1 MYQKYFKR
9 ILDVVLSLAAL
20 IVLSPIMI
28 CVAAA
33 ILLGDPGPIIFRQ
46 LRVGKDGKNFAFFKF
61 RSMPVNTRNVPS
73 AELSAITISGVGKF
87 IRRTNLDELPQL
99 FSILL
104 GEMSIVGPRPCL
116 PSQRDLIDVRLGN
129 NALSC
134 RPGLT
139 GLAQVNSYNGMPLE
153 KKASW
158 DGIYASKITFWGDFS
173 IILKTF
179 SYVMRPPPVY

>member
-9 ILDVVLSLAAL
+9 IFDVLLSLAAL

-28 CVAAA
+28 CVAVA
-33 ILLGDPGPIIFRQ
+33 ILVGDPGPIIFRQ
-46 LRVGKDGKNFAFFKF
+46 LRVGKDGKDFVFMKF
-61 RSMPVNTRNVPS
+61 RSMPVNTGDIPS
-73 AELSAITISGVGKF
+73 AELSAVTISAVGKF

-99 FSILL
+99 FNILF
-104 GEMSIVGPRPCL
+104 GEMSIVGPRPSL
-116 PSQRDLIDVRLGN
+116 PSQRDLIDVRLSN

-158 DGIYASKITFWGDFS
+158 DGVYASKITLWGDFS

-179 SYVMRPPPVY
+179 SYLMRPPPVY

>member
-1 MYQKYFKR
+1 MYPKYFKR
-9 ILDVVLSLAAL
+9 IFDLVLSLTAL

-33 ILLGDPGPIIFRQ
+33 IVVGDPGPIIFRQ
-46 LRVGKDGKNFAFFKF
+46 LRVGKGGKDFVFFKF
-61 RSMPVNTRNVPS
+61 RSMPVNTGDIPS
-73 AELSAITISGVGKF
+73 GELGAITISAVGKF

-99 FSILL
+99 FNILL
-104 GEMSIVGPRPCL
+104 GEMSIVGPRPSL
-116 PSQRDLIDVRLGN
+116 PSQRELIDVRLGN
-129 NALSC
+129 SALSC

-139 GLAQVNSYNGMPLE
+139 GLAQVNSYNGMTWE

-158 DGIYASKITFWGDFS
+158 DGIYASKVTFSGDFS